1 MDRNVKTIVIE
12 HPYSDYD
19 FYHCLFV
26 PSRVPKLLEA
36 EGTCF
41 AIEHL
46 IHENSETISQD
57 LNIVEF
63 MSGKGEF
70 EEHIRS
76 SARFPIGKYVGID
89 SVSQSNPRT
98 KLIVG
103 DVTKKF
109 PEFKANII
117 LALYYSASS
126 VLGPDGIPSPATMR
140 SMCKNAF
147 ENLLPGGGFFLSFA
161 AQGEALSFDLSDG
174 EDDEEKEVPIPIYNG
189 LRKKFDLNNT
199 ESAYLSFQ
207 QDNVYK
213 RQHGVVVE
221 TMKKIKVINESK
233 KIVGKIKIN
242 QPLYQL
248 YMSESHIIDN
258 LKQAGF
264 TKFLFFDI
272 SYDEGHVTIEKL
284 TNVMTESDEFATH
297 IFAIKE

>member
-1 MDRNVKTIVIE
+1 MEKILNTIIIE

-19 FYHCLFV
+19 FYHCVFV

-41 AIEHL
+41 AIEQL
-46 IHENSETISQD
+46 IHENPSLFDHELD
-57 LNIVEF
+57 IVEF

-70 EEHIRS
+70 EDYIRS
-76 SARFPIGKYVGID
+76 TARFPIGRYIGID
-89 SVSQSNPRT
+89 SVSQNNPRT

-103 DVTKKF
+103 DVAKII
-109 PEFKANII
+109 PDFKENII

-126 VLGPDGIPSPATMR
+126 VLGPDGMPTPASMR

-174 EDDEEKEVPIPIYNG
+174 EDDEEKEVAIPIYNG
-189 LRKKFDLNNT
+189 LREKFDLSPT
-199 ESAYLSFQ
+199 ENAHLSFQ
-207 QDNVYK
+207 QDNVYQ
-213 RQHGVVVE
+213 RQNGIIIE
-221 TMKKIKVINESK
+221 TMKKIKVINEAK
-233 KIVGKIKIN
+233 KTVGKIKIN

-248 YMSESHIIDN
+248 YMSESHIVDN
-258 LKQAGF
+258 LKQSGF
-264 TKFLFFDI
+264 NKFLFFDF

-284 TNVMTESDEFATH
+284 NNVMTESEEFATH
-297 IFAIKE
+297 IFALKE